1 VLDLDAEELEA
12 EAVVEA
18 PELTLGVE
26 EEEPV
31 VPEVPDLLGLAW
43 AELLEFEEVWVAVEV
58 ALESPEVEVLDVS
71 LVVLLTEPLSP
82 VALTVSALGL
92 SPPLKSVTYQPEPL
106 S

>member
-26 EEEPV
+26 EEEP
-31 VPEVPDLLGLAW
+31 EVPDLLGLAW
-43 AELLEFEEVWVAVEV
+43 AELLELEEVWVAVEV

>member
-1 VLDLDAEELEA
+1 MLDLDAEELEA

-26 EEEPV
+26 EEEP
-31 VPEVPDLLGLAW
+31 EVPDLLGLAW
-43 AELLEFEEVWVAVEV
+43 AELLELEEVWVAVEV

>member
-12 EAVVEA
+12 AAEVEA
-18 PELTLGVE
+18 PTLTLGAE
-26 EEEPV
+26 EEEPEE
-31 VPEVPDLLGLAW
+31 PEDTEVFVLTW
-43 AELLEFEEVWVAVEV
+43 AELLELEEVWLAVVA

>member
-1 VLDLDAEELEA
+1 MLDLDAEELEA

-26 EEEPV
+26 EEE
-31 VPEVPDLLGLAW
+31 PEVPDLLGLAW